1 MKQSEMLGSVAVP
14 KYLHLFFCDFI
25 QKMLNSIEITLIL
38 ISLVSVKT
46 EHIDVIINEVVM

>member
-1 MKQSEMLGSVAVP
+1 MKQSEMLGSVGVP
-14 KYLHLFFCDFI
+14 KYLHLSFCDFI

-46 EHIDVIINEVVM
+46 EHIDAIINEVVM